1 MPSSDKYKARSVD
14 ELKEIAEVFLQK
26 FTEPAIFI
34 LNGSMGAGKTTF
46 ISTICKLLGANAA
59 NSPTFSIVNEYRS
72 AQGIRIF
79 HFDLYR
85 IKSLEEALDFGLEE
99 YLDTRNVNWVF
110 IEWPEL
116 ILPLLENYNTIQIN
130 DNNGIR
136 EIEF

>member
-46 ISTICKLLGANAA
+46 ISTICKLLGADAA

-99 YLDTRNVNWVF
+99 YLDTRNTNWVF
-110 IEWPEL
+110 IEL
-116 ILPLLENYNTIQIN
+116 ILPLLENYYTILIN